1 MTDPQSEYQE
11 EGRPLTDSSIFSASR
26 RSIWNHTADE
36 FTFAPLAADLDV
48 EVAIIGGG
56 MTGITV
62 AAMLERTGYRVAVLE
77 AARIGYGTTG
87 HATGNLYAPV
97 GQYLHKL
104 AEKWGWDVAGQ
115 VVRSRRMAID
125 LIERNVTEHHI
136 RCQFL
141 RHPWVLYSADA
152 SPAEDDIIEREYHA
166 ASRLGLDAHVTT
178 DIPLPYSVKKALV
191 VSHQAQFDP
200 LRYVR
205 QLAAAIRS
213 GHCHIFEGTPV
224 TGIDEAHGIVS
235 TAQHRVT
242 ARHIVMATHTPKG
255 FNTLQ
260 TGLGPYREYAVA
272 ATLAEKQ
279 LAGGIFWSV
288 GPERYST
295 RLVEFDDRP
304 RVLMIGE
311 MHKTGQREDTVEIYR
326 KLERILRAR
335 FDVVSVDYR
344 WSAQQYRPADGLP
357 YIGTAIGAPHLY
369 VATGFAADGLT
380 YGALAGFMLAEQIA
394 GRHTEFDSL
403 YSPHRFTP
411 VKSAGKFLK
420 ENLNVAG
427 YYVKDYLKGGEARQ
441 LDEVRV
447 GEGRVIEIG
456 GDKLAVYRDDAN
468 QLHAVSP
475 VCTHLKCIVHW
486 NRAERTWDCP
496 CHGSR
501 FSYDGDVLEGP
512 ALAPL
517 ERRAVANASKTPPQ
531 D

>member
-1 MTDPQSEYQE
+1 MTDSQNQQ

-26 RSIWNHTADE
+26 HSIWNHTVDG
-36 FTFAPLAADLDV
+36 FTFAPLAADLDID
-48 EVAIIGGG
+48 VAIIGGG
-56 MTGITV
+56 MTGIST

-77 AARIGYGTTG
+77 AARIGYGATG

-97 GQYLHKL
+97 DRYLHKL
-104 AEKWGWDVAGQ
+104 VEKWGWDVAGQ
-115 VVRSRRMAID
+115 VVRSRRIAID
-125 LIERNVTEHHI
+125 MIERNVTEHRI

-141 RHPWVLYSADA
+141 REPWVLYGTEA
-152 SPAEDDIIEREYHA
+152 SREEDDTIEREYQA
-166 ASRLGLDAHVTT
+166 ASRLGLDAHVTN
-178 DIPLPYSVKKALV
+178 DVPLPYSVSKALV

-200 LRYVR
+200 LCYVR
-205 QLAAAIRS
+205 RLAAAIRS
-213 GHCHIFEGTPV
+213 ERCQIFEGTPV
-224 TGIDEAHGIVS
+224 VGIDEAKGLVS
-235 TAQHRVT
+235 TPQHRVV

-260 TGLGPYREYAVA
+260 TELGPYREYAVA
-272 ATLAEKQ
+272 AMLAEKQ

-288 GPERYST
+288 GPEKHST
-295 RLVEFDDRP
+295 RLVEFDGRP
-304 RVLMIGE
+304 HVLMIGE
-311 MHKTGQREDTVEIYR
+311 MHKTGQREDTGEIYR

-335 FDVVSVDYR
+335 FNVLSVEYR

-357 YIGTAIGAPHLY
+357 YIGTAIGTPHLY

-394 GRHTEFDSL
+394 GHSTEFDNL

-427 YYVKDYLKGGEARQ
+427 YYVKDYLKGAQAKQ
-441 LDEVRV
+441 LDAVRV
-447 GEGRVIEIG
+447 GEGRVVEIG
-456 GDKLAVYRDDAN
+456 GNRLAVYRDDAN

-486 NRAERTWDCP
+486 NRAERSWDCP

-517 ERRAVANASKTPPQ
+517 ERRTVADTSEEPPQ

>member
-1 MTDPQSEYQE
+1 MDPQEPQD
-11 EGRPLTDSSIFSASR
+11 GRSLTDSSIFSASR
-26 RSIWNHTADE
+26 RSIWNHAPDE
-36 FTFAPLAADLDV
+36 FTFAPLAEDLDV
-48 EVAIIGGG
+48 DVAIIGAGI
-56 MTGITV
+56 TGIT
-62 AAMLERTGYRVAVLE
+62 AAALLERAGRRVAVLE
-77 AARIGYGTTG
+77 ASRVGYGATG

-97 GQYLHKL
+97 DRYLHKL
-104 AEKWGWDVAGQ
+104 AEKWSWDVAAQ

-125 LIERNVTEHHI
+125 LVERNVTEHRI

-141 RHPWVLYSADA
+141 RQPWVLYSTA
-152 SPAEDDIIEREYHA
+152 SSPDEDDTIEREYQA
-166 ASRLGLDAHVTT
+166 ASRLGLDARVTA
-178 DIPLPYSVKKALV
+178 DIPLPYPVNKALV

-213 GHCHIFEGTPV
+213 ERCRIFEGTPV
-224 TGIDEAHGIVS
+224 VGVDEAKGVVS
-235 TAQHRVT
+235 TTQHRIV

-260 TGLGPYREYAVA
+260 TELGPYREYAVA
-272 ATLAEKQ
+272 AALAEKQ
-279 LAGGIFWSV
+279 LAGGIFWSA
-288 GPERYST
+288 GPEKQST
-295 RLVEFDDRP
+295 RLVEFDGRP
-304 RVLMIGE
+304 HVLMIGG
-311 MHKTGQREDTVEIYR
+311 MHKTGQREDADEIYR

-335 FDVVSVDYR
+335 FNVLSVEYR
-344 WSAQQYRPADGLP
+344 WSAQQYRSADGLP
-357 YIGTAIGAPHLY
+357 YIGTAIGAPRLY
-369 VATGFAADGLT
+369 LATGFAADGLT
-380 YGALAGFMLAEQIA
+380 YGTLAGFMLSEQIA
-394 GRHTEFDSL
+394 GRSTEFDQL

-427 YYVKDYLKGGEARQ
+427 YYVKDYLKGAEAKQ
-441 LDEVRV
+441 LDAVRV
-447 GEGRVIEIG
+447 GEGRVVEIG
-456 GDKLAVYRDDAN
+456 GNKLAVYRDDAN

-486 NRAERTWDCP
+486 NRAERSWDCP

-517 ERRAVANASKTPPQ
+517 ERRAVAGSAFEP
-531 D
+531 